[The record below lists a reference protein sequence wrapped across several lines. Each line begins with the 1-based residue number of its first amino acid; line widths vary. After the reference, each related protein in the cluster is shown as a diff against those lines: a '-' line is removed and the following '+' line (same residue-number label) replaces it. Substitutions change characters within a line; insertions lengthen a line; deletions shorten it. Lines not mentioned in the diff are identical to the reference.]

1 MESLKLE
8 PGHYF
13 NKNQNYGYKT
23 FHSQQELEQAIREL
37 YDTQIK
43 PYIKKGLCA
52 AIYTQLSDVEDE
64 TNGFL
69 TYDRVLKIER
79 LF

>member
-1 MESLKLE
+1 MK
-8 PGHYF
+8 
-13 NKNQNYGYKT
+13 NYGYKT
-23 FHSQQELEQAIREL
+23 FKTQQELEKGILSL
-37 YDTQIK
+37 YENQIK

-69 TYDRVLKIER
+69 TYDRIPKVSDISAEFR
-79 LF
+79 LLSSPHE